1 MEELSPPTR
10 RGGTR
15 SDEYLAAFMP
25 APAKKLSAV
34 KTSTPDGESKL
45 IPHIRRLLYLYIFLL
60 VIEGALRKWLLP
72 QLSNPLLLV
81 RDPIVLLIYALAFPA
96 RVWPRNAFMTW
107 LAPIAILSWIVSVFV
122 LEPYIPMSRILV
134 VTVYGFRSNFLHL
147 ALIFIFANVFD
158 AEDIKK
164 IGWWV
169 LLGMIPMSLIMAA
182 QFQAS
187 PDSFINRTVGLGE
200 GEQITAGGGKI
211 RPPGTFSF
219 ISGPIYY
226 VALSSAF
233 ALYGALS
240 RLTYRNWLLIAAG
253 FSIGLAIVVSGSRSL
268 VVSILLVV
276 FSLALVLI
284 LRPEAVNRF
293 GRTLFVIVVSAYIIT
308 RVPIVQEGIG
318 ILSDR
323 FTDSAEIQE
332 TTVTRGIID
341 RTLGGFTEGLK
352 VINRIPL
359 PGLGLGIGT
368 NVGAR
373 ALTGHVSFLLAENEW
388 SRVLLENGPI
398 LGLAF
403 LIWRT
408 ALVVYLGWQSLRA
421 LGRAEILPLLLFS
434 TGFVVLLNGQLG
446 QPTTLGFAVVL
457 CGLCL
462 ASVRPR
468 EVAAAA
474 PVLSNVPPRISQS
487 RSPYAERLHDVGPP
501 PQTNGAVDR

>member
-1 MEELSPPTR
+1 
-10 RGGTR
+10 
-15 SDEYLAAFMP
+15 MP
-25 APAKKLSAV
+25 APAKKFALV
-34 KTSTPDGESKL
+34 TPLVRDSGS
-45 IPHIRRLLYLYIFLL
+45 PVVPYIRRLLWLYIFLL
-60 VIEGALRKWLLP
+60 VIEGALRKWVVP

-81 RDPIVLLIYALAFPA
+81 RDPIVLLIYGLAIPA
-96 RVWPRNAFMTW
+96 RVWPRNYFVYA
-107 LAPIAILSWIVSVFV
+107 LAPIAILSWIVAVFV
-122 LEPYIPMSRILV
+122 LEPYVPMSRVFI
-134 VTVYGFRSNFLHL
+134 VTAYGFRSNFLHL
-147 ALIFIFANVFD
+147 PLIFIFANVFD
-158 AEDIKK
+158 AEDIKR

-169 LLGMIPMSLIMAA
+169 LLGMISMGLIMAA

-226 VALSSAF
+226 IALSSAF
-233 ALYGALS
+233 AIYGALS
-240 RLTYRNWLLIAAG
+240 RATYRNWLLIATG
-253 FSIGLAIVVSGSRSL
+253 LSIGLAILVSGSRSL
-268 VVSILLVV
+268 VVSVLLVI

-308 RVPIVQEGIG
+308 RIPIVQEGMG

-323 FTDSAEIQE
+323 FRDSAEVQD
-332 TTVTRGIID
+332 TTVTRGILD

-373 ALTGHVSFLLAENEW
+373 ALVGHVTFLLAENEW
-388 SRVLLENGPI
+388 SRVLLESGPI

-408 ALVVYLGWQSLRA
+408 AVVVYLGWLSLRA

-434 TGFVVLLNGQLG
+434 AGFIALLNGQLG
-446 QPTTLGFAVVL
+446 QPTSLGFAVVL

-462 ASVRPR
+462 ASTRPR
-468 EVAAAA
+468 EIIAEA
-474 PVLSNVPPRISQS
+474 PPSPSSIPPRIVHT
-487 RSPYAERLHDVGPP
+487 RSPYAERLHDAGPAA
-501 PQTNGAVDR
+501 QTNGAVDR

>member
-1 MEELSPPTR
+1 
-10 RGGTR
+10 
-15 SDEYLAAFMP
+15 MP
-25 APAKKLSAV
+25 APAKKLPPP
-34 KTSTPDGESKL
+34 KTSPPDVESRL
-45 IPHIRRLLYLYIFLL
+45 VPHIRRLIWLYILLL
-60 VIEGALRKWLLP
+60 VIEGALRKWVVP

-81 RDPIVLLIYALAFPA
+81 RDPIVLLIYALAIPA
-96 RVWPRNAFMTW
+96 RVWPRNVFMYC
-107 LAPIAILSWIVSVFV
+107 LAPIAILSWIVAVFV
-122 LEPYIPMSRILV
+122 LEPYVPMSRVLI

-147 ALIFIFANVFD
+147 PLIFIFANVFD

-164 IGWWV
+164 IGWWI
-169 LLGMIPMSLIMAA
+169 LLGMIPMGLIMAA

-226 VALSSAF
+226 VALSTAF
-233 ALYGALS
+233 AIYGALT
-240 RLTYRNWLLIAAG
+240 RITYRNWLLFAAG
-253 FSIGLAIVVSGSRSL
+253 LSIGLAIVVSGSRSL
-268 VVSILLVV
+268 VVSVLLVI
-276 FSLALVLI
+276 FSLALVLV

-293 GRTLFVIVVSAYIIT
+293 GRTLFIIVVSAYLIT
-308 RVPIVQEGIG
+308 RIPIVQEGVG

-323 FTDSAEIQE
+323 FTDSAEVQE

-373 ALTGHVSFLLAENEW
+373 ALVGRVTFLLAENEW
-388 SRVLLENGPI
+388 SRVLLESGPI

-403 LIWRT
+403 LLWRT
-408 ALVVYLGWQSLRA
+408 GFVVYLGWLSLRA
-421 LGRAEILPLLLFS
+421 LGRTEILPLLLFS
-434 TGFVVLLNGQLG
+434 AGFIALLNGQLG
-446 QPTTLGFAVVL
+446 QPTSLGFAVVL

-462 ASVRPR
+462 ASTRPR
-468 EVAAAA
+468 EIIAA
-474 PVLSNVPPRISQS
+474 PIASTLPPRIVRS
-487 RSPYAERLHDVGPP
+487 RSPYAERLHDTGPA